1 MKKYYEIIKEIR
13 EDNDISQKEMG
24 KMLGVSQ
31 NTVSQYELGIRTL
44 PIDILEKYVKI
55 FNISA
60 DYILGLTKISKPNWE
75 NNENI
80 TNKSVNINQGNN
92 NINNIKIK

>member
-24 KMLGVSQ
+24 KILGVSQ

-44 PIDILEKYVKI
+44 PIDILAIYAKK
-55 FNISA
+55 FNVSA
-60 DYILGLTKISKPNWE
+60 DYILG
-75 NNENI
+75 I
-80 TNKSVNINQGNN
+80 TNDPEPKWNVKNQNVIYNNYGKINM
-92 NINNIKIK
+92 K